1 MSGLCD
7 VPLRVKLYHIAFFT
21 SECACNSDTQNLR
34 RLPTSSD
41 VEHGTN
47 RHFDDHLRSSRQRTD
62 DLGGG
67 GSRDVAILVIQ
78 PSEAAASRR
87 KFCRIPSA

>member
-21 SECACNSDTQNLR
+21 SECTCNSDTHDIKQNLR
-34 RLPTSSD
+34 KLPTSSD
-41 VEHGTN
+41 IEHGIN
-47 RHFDDHLRSSRQRTD
+47 RHFDDHLPSRRQRTD

-67 GSRDVAILVIQ
+67 GSRNVGILVIQ
-78 PSEAAASRR
+78 PPETAASPR
-87 KFCRIPSA
+87 KFY